1 MCPMLGLPSLSQVAW
16 ATVIDGTPDTSP
28 LLLLLLQ
35 VTLLAFI
42 SSNLHQIRAAPH
54 PGRIPDRERVLWL
67 KSSAAEAKRSP
78 PACSC
83 MLSQT
88 EQM

>member
-16 ATVIDGTPDTSP
+16 ATMIDGTPDTSP
-28 LLLLLLQ
+28 LLLLLR

-54 PGRIPDRERVLWL
+54 PRGGF
-67 KSSAAEAKRSP
+67 
-78 PACSC
+78 
-83 MLSQT
+83 QT
-88 EQM
+88 AR